1 MLNTVINLGSL
12 FLDLAKRLYPE
23 SAEIGAAANVADKAK
38 YTYNVLNTQSVTQS
52 ANRALI
58 APMVVIEDEILH
70 QEYMGDLMQVVML
83 RDIVATLT
91 HLSLQSAVDT
101 GVRVSDLVGGIN
113 PNRAGLMAYS
123 GVEAYSSGPRNTA
136 NDAGADDKE
145 DKTPKNTVMV
155 GGKEMPNLNEFTPLA
170 IGKVVQAVVYGS
182 NGNKVEF
189 PLTFRQV
196 PIPVNSRDFGL
207 IFSAAKN
214 DDGLMARLLMYKTS
228 EITGPELMT
237 GKDIIK
243 EKFRIKNQE
252 MSGYYKEA
260 VKRESG
266 NRLAAIR
273 SGVVSVN
280 SLANTFILSQ
290 DRANQVELQIGKRFS
305 DPRSREKIFHA
316 VKANTIVVCNED
328 RGVFTFYTNGMD
340 IPETY
345 TRRDLSGKVKKDPG
359 NSLADLVKL
368 LNGGM

>member
-12 FLDLAKRLYPE
+12 LLDLGKRLYPE
-23 SAEIGAAANVADKAK
+23 SAEINAAANVADKAK
-38 YTYNVLNTQSVTQS
+38 YTYNVLNTTSVQQS
-52 ANRALI
+52 ANRTLI
-58 APMVVIEDEILH
+58 APMTVIEDGILH

-91 HLSLQSAVDT
+91 HLSLQSAVDV
-101 GVRVSDLVGGIN
+101 GVRVADLIGGIN
-113 PNRAGLMAYS
+113 PNRAGMMAYT
-123 GVEAYSSGPRNTA
+123 GVEAYSSGPRNA
-136 NDAGADDKE
+136 APDE
-145 DKTPKNTVMV
+145 DKSPKNTVTLN
-155 GGKEMPNLNEFTPLA
+155 GKEMPNLNEYTPLA
-170 IGKVVQAVVYGS
+170 IGKVVQAAVYGA

-196 PIPVNSRDFGL
+196 PVPVNTRDFSL

-214 DDGLMARLLMYKTS
+214 DDGLRARFIMYKTN

-237 GKDIIK
+237 GKDIVK
-243 EKFRIKNQE
+243 EKFRIRNEE

-273 SGVVSVN
+273 TGVISVN

-290 DRANQVELQIGKRFS
+290 DTANQVELQIGKRFS
-305 DPRSREKIFHA
+305 DPRSREKIFSA

-328 RGVFTFYTNGMD
+328 RGVFTFYTSGMD
-340 IPETY
+340 IPEIY
-345 TRRDLSGKVKKDPG
+345 TRRDLSGKVKKDSG
-359 NSLADLVKL
+359 SNLADLVKL